1 MSSGLHPE
9 SLGGVTVTGHTGN
22 RGVKKGAIQD
32 PEGPGG
38 SIIVSVI
45 FSNGTVVGFAT
56 RQSHVPECYCS
67 RPRPMHGSS
76 MKVKLK

>member
-32 PEGPGG
+32 PKGPGC

-45 FSNGTVVGFAT
+45 FSNGTVVGLAT
-56 RQSHVPECYCS
+56 R
-67 RPRPMHGSS
+67 
-76 MKVKLK
+76 